1 MTDIPPP
8 KWLDWA
14 QTLQAI
20 SQIGLHF
27 AENHY
32 QTERFQQIG
41 DIAAEIMAQ
50 YTNLGT
56 DEILRIFDEQVG
68 YATPKI
74 DVRSAVFQDNKLLL
88 VKEIQDGRWTLP
100 GGWVDVGDTPSGAA
114 ERETLEESGFIV
126 KARRVV
132 GVYDANRVEPLQMF
146 HAFKIVFL
154 CDITGGS
161 SKISDETSDVKFFAF
176 DEIPETFSG
185 YRTTRKHIQDVFAMM
200 KDPNRPTIFD

>member
-1 MTDIPPP
+1 MTDNPQP
-8 KWLDWA
+8 KWLEWA

-20 SQIGLHF
+20 SQIGLNF

-56 DEILRIFDEQVG
+56 GEILRIFDKQVG

-100 GGWVDVGDTPSGAA
+100 GGWVDVGDTPSSAA
-114 ERETLEESGFIV
+114 VRETLEESGFVV
-126 KARRVV
+126 KARRIV
-132 GVYDANRVEPLQMF
+132 GVYDANRVKPLQMF

-161 SKISDETSDVKFFAF
+161 PKISDETSDVEFFAF

-185 YRTTRKHIQDVFAMM
+185 CRTTRKHIRDVFAMM